1 MAFFQTPASTPE
13 EIHAGRPLEKSPAE
27 VQEMSEEE
35 WYEHAFQGDSPQ
47 LTLRAV
53 LMGTIL
59 GFFLSFTNIYV
70 GLKTGW
76 LLGVALTACILSY
89 AIWNALMALGIAKTP
104 MSILENNCM
113 QSTASAAGYSTGNTL
128 ISAIPAVLLL
138 SVTPENPGGT
148 QMRWYVLS
156 GWVFCLAV
164 LGTALAI
171 PLKRNLINRERLKFP
186 SGTAAAVTLQGL
198 YAKGDQAAKRAKVLF
213 MAMVT
218 AMLLPLIRDLQV
230 LGAGKEKHALIPE
243 ASNIFD
249 WIAQVMPNAAAFH
262 PSTVRAEFH
271 DGHKPSDWNMSF
283 EHQGVLVA
291 AGALT
296 GVRTA
301 AWMML
306 GAFILMF
313 WLGPYAL
320 DAAFVNDAGKTV
332 YAASS
337 PHKAW
342 KEIGI
347 WFGAPVL
354 VSSSLVA
361 FAAQGKTMMRAIKG
375 LMAGPG
381 AHDEESAKSKAV
393 EVPVSWFGAGV
404 AVSGIGVIVLS
415 WAFFEVPPH
424 FGLLAVIMTMV
435 LGVVACR
442 ATGETD
448 ITPGSAMGKI
458 MQLTYGVLLPQSS
471 TANLMTA
478 GITSGSGLAAADLL
492 TDLKSGYLLGA
503 HPRRQFLAQ
512 AFGILTGTFA
522 SVLCYFILV
531 PNAQALEQNFP
542 APSAQ
547 AWKAVALVFKAGIQN
562 LHPLARTLIP
572 WGLALGALIG
582 VLELVFPKKKKWL
595 PSANGLGF
603 GFMLPF
609 SNPISFLVGALLAEA
624 AARKNKK
631 WMDDYVVPI
640 AAGAIAG
647 ESIMGVIVTALSN
660 FVLNK

>member
-13 EIHAGRPLEKSPAE
+13 ELLAGRPLERSPAE
-27 VQEMSEEE
+27 VQEMNEEQ
-35 WYEHAFQGDSPQ
+35 WYAEAFQGDSPQ

-53 LMGTIL
+53 LMGTAL
-59 GFFLSFTNIYV
+59 GFLLSFTNIYV

-89 AIWNALMALGIAKTP
+89 TIWNALMAVGLAKTP

-128 ISAIPAVLLL
+128 ISAVPAVLLL
-138 SVTPENPGGT
+138 SVSPENPGGT
-148 QMRWYVLS
+148 QMRWYVLA

-164 LGTALAI
+164 LGTSLAI
-171 PLKRNLINRERLKFP
+171 PLKRSLINRERLKFP

-198 YAKGDQAAKRAKVLF
+198 YAQGEQAAKRARMLF
-213 MAMVT
+213 VAMVS
-218 AMLLPLIRDLQV
+218 AMLLPLIRDLHVFGQ
-230 LGAGKEKHALIPE
+230 GKDKHALIPDS
-243 ASNIFD
+243 SNLFD
-249 WIAQVMPNAAAFH
+249 FLAGLFPNAAAFR
-262 PSTVRAEFH
+262 PSGVRADQH
-271 DGHKPSDWNMSF
+271 DPRLPSDWNMSLQH
-283 EHQGVLVA
+283 ESVLIA

-296 GVRTA
+296 GIRTSV
-301 AWMML
+301 WMMV
-306 GAFILMF
+306 GAYILTF

-320 DAAFVNDAGKTV
+320 DAAFVNSAGATV
-332 YAASS
+332 YAVSS

-347 WFGAPVL
+347 WLGAPIL

-361 FAAQGKTMMRAIKG
+361 FAAQGKTMLRAAKQI
-375 LMAGPG
+375 LQGPG
-381 AHDEESAKSKAV
+381 PMSDHDARTKDV

-404 AVSGIGVIVLS
+404 AVSGIGIILIA
-415 WAFFEVPPH
+415 WGFFEVPPH
-424 FGLLAVIMTMV
+424 FGLLAVLMTLV

-478 GITSGSGLAAADLL
+478 GITSGAGLAAADLL

-512 AFGILTGTFA
+512 AFGILTGTLA

-531 PNAQALEQNFP
+531 PNAQALESTFP
-542 APSAQ
+542 APAAQ
-547 AWKAVALVFKAGIQN
+547 AWKAVAVVFNAGIGN

-572 WGLALGALIG
+572 WGLAIGTFLG
-582 VLELVFPKKKKWL
+582 VLELLMPSRKKWL

-603 GFMLPF
+603 GLMLPF
-609 SNPISFLVGALLAEA
+609 ANPISFLLGAVIAWGAEK
-624 AARKNKK
+624 KNKK
-631 WMDDYVVPI
+631 WMEDYVVPI

-647 ESIMGVIVTALSN
+647 ESIMGVVVTALSN
-660 FVLNK
+660 FVLK

>member
-13 EIHAGRPLEKSPAE
+13 ELHAGRPLERSPAE
-27 VQEMSEEE
+27 VQEMTEEQ
-35 WYEHAFQGDSPQ
+35 WYAEAFRGDSPQ

-53 LMGTIL
+53 LMGTAL
-59 GFFLSFTNIYV
+59 GFLLSFTNIYV

-89 AIWNALMALGIAKTP
+89 TIWNAFMALGFAKTP

-128 ISAIPAVLLL
+128 ISAVPAVLLL
-138 SVTPENPGGT
+138 SVSPENPGGT
-148 QMRWYVLS
+148 QMRWYILA

-164 LGTALAI
+164 LGTSLAI
-171 PLKRNLINRERLKFP
+171 PLKRSLINRERLKFP

-198 YAKGDQAAKRAKVLF
+198 YAQGEQSAKRARALF
-213 MAMVT
+213 VAMVS
-218 AMLLPLIRDLQV
+218 AMVLPLIRDLHVFGQ
-230 LGAGKEKHALIPE
+230 GKDKHALIPGD
-243 ASNIFD
+243 SRLFD
-249 WIAQVMPNAAAFH
+249 FLGSWFPNAAAFH
-262 PSTVRAEFH
+262 PSGVRADQH
-271 DGHKPSDWNMSF
+271 VARSAHDWNLNF
-283 EHQGVLVA
+283 VHEGVLIA

-296 GVRTA
+296 GLRTSV
-301 AWMML
+301 WMMV
-306 GAFILMF
+306 GAYCLMF

-320 DAAFVNDAGKTV
+320 DAAFVNSAGVTV
-332 YAASS
+332 YAVSS

-347 WFGAPVL
+347 WLGAPIL

-361 FAAQGKTMMRAIKG
+361 FAAQGKTMVRAAKQILG
-375 LMAGPG
+375 GRVEPT
-381 AHDEESAKSKAV
+381 AHDLRTKEV
-393 EVPVSWFGAGV
+393 EVPVSWFGAGA
-404 AVSGIGVIVLS
+404 AVSGIGVIIIT
-415 WAFFEVPPH
+415 WCFFDIPPH
-424 FGLLAVIMTMV
+424 LGLLAVLMTLV

-478 GITSGSGLAAADLL
+478 GITSGAGLAAADLL

-512 AFGILTGTFA
+512 AFGILTGTLA

-531 PNAQALEQNFP
+531 PNAQALESTFP

-547 AWKAVALVFKAGIQN
+547 AWKAVAQVFKSGIEN

-572 WGLALGALIG
+572 WGLAIGAVLG
-582 VLELVFPKKKKWL
+582 VLELLFPKAKKWL

-603 GFMLPF
+603 GFILPF
-609 SNPISFLVGALLAEA
+609 SNPVSFFIGALLAWGAEA
-624 AARKNKK
+624 KNKK
-631 WMDDYVVPI
+631 WMEDYVVPI

-660 FVLNK
+660 FVLK

>member
-1 MAFFQTPASTPE
+1 MSFFQTPASTPE
-13 EIHAGRPLEKSPAE
+13 ELHAGRPLDRSPAE
-27 VQEMSEEE
+27 VQEMSEEQ
-35 WYEHAFQGDSPQ
+35 WYAEAFQGDSPQ

-53 LMGTIL
+53 VMGTAL
-59 GFFLSFTNIYV
+59 GFLLSFTNIYV

-89 AIWNALMALGIAKTP
+89 TIWNALMALGFAKTP

-128 ISAIPAVLLL
+128 VTAIPAVLLL

-148 QMRWYVLS
+148 HIRWYVLM
-156 GWVFCLAV
+156 GWVFCLAI

-171 PLKRNLINRERLKFP
+171 PLKRSLINRERLKFP

-198 YAKGDQAAKRAKVLF
+198 YAQGDQAARRAKVLF
-213 MAMVT
+213 T
-218 AMLLPLIRDLQV
+218 AMLSAMVLPLIRDLHVFGQ
-230 LGAGKEKHALIPE
+230 GKDKHALIPDS
-243 ASNIFD
+243 SNVFD
-249 WIAQVMPNAAAFH
+249 FLGHLFPNVAAFH
-262 PSTVRAEFH
+262 ASGARADQHDARTAHDWNLSFQH
-271 DGHKPSDWNMSF
+271 DG
-283 EHQGVLVA
+283 VLIA

-296 GVRTA
+296 GLRTTT
-301 AWMML
+301 WMMV
-306 GAFILMF
+306 GGYILAF

-320 DAAFVNDAGKTV
+320 DAAFVNSSGVTV
-332 YAASS
+332 YAVSS

-347 WFGAPVL
+347 WLGAPIL

-361 FAAQGKTMMRAIKG
+361 FAAQGKTMVRAAKQ
-375 LMAGPG
+375 LLG
-381 AHDEESAKSKAV
+381 ASADITEHDARTKDV

-404 AVSGIGVIVLS
+404 AVAGIGIILIA

-424 FGLLAVIMTMV
+424 FGLLAVMMTLV

-458 MQLTYGVLLPQSS
+458 MQLTYGVLIPQSS

-478 GITSGSGLAAADLL
+478 GITSGAGLAAADLL

-512 AFGILTGTFA
+512 AFGVITGTIA
-522 SVLCYFILV
+522 SVLCYFTLV
-531 PNAQALEQNFP
+531 PNAQALEKNFP
-542 APSAQ
+542 APGAQ
-547 AWKAVALVFKAGIQN
+547 AWKAVALVFKSGIEN

-572 WGLALGALIG
+572 WGLAIGAVLG
-582 VLELVFPKKKKWL
+582 VLELLLPKYKKWL
-595 PSANGLGF
+595 PSANGIGF
-603 GFMLPF
+603 GLILPF
-609 SNPISFLVGALLAEA
+609 ANPVSFFLGALIAWGAEA
-624 AARKNKK
+624 KNKK
-631 WMDDYVVPI
+631 WTEDYVVPI

-660 FVLNK
+660 FVLK